1 MYEKRSFKLI
11 NYDAGTEIESKDS
24 DLNVEPRNAENS
36 DPAYNRSTKNNSIVT
51 VHSKD
56 FEFTGGFAGFL
67 IDAYISKGIESNVSM
82 IEYRFHPNTDAP
94 YIFLNAQFDFSQ
106 YSYENN
112 IVKVP
117 FLTGGLNALIKS
129 KLSNKFETDRET
141 SINGDLLP
149 PQIKSE
155 FAVVNRPLDL
165 NSLLE
170 PETEDYS
177 TSIFR
182 MVYNSNY
189 RYGYTPIPTQVT
201 YESDDSVLSVVPEQF
216 AVIGFAPS
224 FPPAYIEG
232 DNIVN
237 ARSNTFYYNAD
248 VNKELKVNIK
258 LTIKSDIVSREDL
271 DDRHLSIRLA
281 KFTGGDDPFIDFG
294 QIPINEIIL
303 GNKFPDLDYFEELIN
318 LNNIFTSGT
327 EYVNINID
335 KVIPLLQG
343 ESLALYLFGGGDFDQ
358 TAGNA
363 YLEIDSSKINCSIEI
378 KEQSFRS
385 DLPRRAKCVLT
396 NEVGRCLFGII
407 NGDKDTYKSD
417 YLENGGFKLS
427 ALASGKM
434 IRGFKDEHLTT
445 NLRDYF
451 ANCKALYNMA
461 YNIEI
466 INGKETLVH
475 EPLRHFFRPQSIIRI
490 KQQVNKVKRTVAK
503 EFIYSSAKTGY
514 KKPSGDNL
522 YEEVNGLKEFNV
534 SNEFVFPINRI
545 VKEYENESP
554 YRADSEGKELTIRQS
569 IQVNPT
575 GDYRTDNTI
584 FNLDLKESGTSVY
597 EERTYVDDFEEPPK
611 NVFSPETVTG
621 LRLTPFRNLSR
632 HFWQLN
638 AAFTKFTDKYIRYS
652 SSNGNSDLITKK
664 VGEVEIKE
672 NGDYQINTLENAI
685 FASEWIEF
693 EYPLDYDLINL
704 VNGSTLIE
712 GRSIPNTYFKVEFIN
727 EFNKKEYGYLYDLKP
742 KKEGKWKLLKAL

>member
-11 NYDAGTEIESKDS
+11 NYDAGLEIT
-24 DLNVEPRNAENS
+24 LNGVGGNYEPRGAENS
-36 DPAYNRSTKNNSIVT
+36 DPSYSRSVKNNSIVT

-56 FEFTGGFAGFL
+56 LEFTGAGARFL
-67 IDAYISKGIESNVSM
+67 IDAYTSKGTEANVSM
-82 IEYRFHPNTDAP
+82 IEYRFNPNTDAP
-94 YIFLNAQFDFSQ
+94 YIFLNADFDFSQ
-106 YSYENN
+106 YSYANN

-129 KLSNKFETDRET
+129 KLSNKFETDRES
-141 SINGDLLP
+141 SIDGLTLP
-149 PQIKSE
+149 PQIKNE
-155 FAVVNRPLDL
+155 FAVINRPLDL
-165 NSLLE
+165 NSLME

-182 MVYNSNY
+182 MRYNSSY
-189 RYGYTPIPTQVT
+189 RYGYTPMPTQVT

-216 AVIGFAPS
+216 AVIGFNAS

-237 ARSNTFYYNAD
+237 ARSQTFYFNAD
-248 VNKELKVNIK
+248 VDKQINIDFKLKIRA
-258 LTIKSDIVSREDL
+258 DIVSRSNLEAN
-271 DDRHLSIRLA
+271 HLSIRLA
-281 KFTGGDDPFIDFG
+281 KFKGGDDPFIAFG
-294 QIPINEIIL
+294 RIPLGEILL
-303 GNKFPDLDYFEELIN
+303 GSKFPDLDYFEEIIN

-327 EYVNINID
+327 EYVDIDVSKTIN
-335 KVIPLLQG
+335 LLKG

-358 TAGNA
+358 TSGNA
-363 YLEIDSSKINCSIEI
+363 YLELDLSKINCSIEI

-385 DLPRRAKCVLT
+385 DFPRKATCVLT
-396 NEVGRCLFGII
+396 NEVGRCLLGII
-407 NGDKDTYKSD
+407 NGDKDTYKSEF
-417 YLENGGFKLS
+417 LESGEFKLS
-427 ALASGKM
+427 ALSSGKM
-434 IRGFKDEHLTT
+434 IRGFKEEHLTT
-445 NLRDYF
+445 SLRDYF
-451 ANCKALYNMA
+451 ANCKALYNMS

-466 INGKETLVH
+466 IKGKETLVH

-490 KQQVNKVKRTVAK
+490 KEQVNKVKRTVAK
-503 EFIYSSAKTGY
+503 EFIFSSAKTGY

-534 SNEFVFPINRI
+534 SNEFIFPINRI
-545 VKEYENESP
+545 VKEYDNESP
-554 YRADSEGKELTIRQS
+554 YRADSEGKELTVRQS

-597 EERTYVDDFEEPPK
+597 EERTYKDDFEEAPE
-611 NVFSPETVTG
+611 NVFSPDTVTG
-621 LRLTPFRNLSR
+621 LRITPFRNLKR

-664 VGEVEIKE
+664 AGEQEFKE

-693 EYPLDYDLINL
+693 EFPLDYNLINL

-727 EFNKKEYGYLYDLKP
+727 EFNQKEYGYLYDLKP
-742 KKEGKWKLLKAL
+742 KKQGKWKLLKAL